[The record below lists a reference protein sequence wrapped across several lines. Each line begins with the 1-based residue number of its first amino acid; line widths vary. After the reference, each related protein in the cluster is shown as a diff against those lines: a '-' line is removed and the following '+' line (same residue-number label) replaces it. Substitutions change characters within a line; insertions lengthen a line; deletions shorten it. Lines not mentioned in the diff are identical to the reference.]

1 MIKVN
6 TLENNVQEI
15 RSTFEDFR
23 KDMKILS
30 YESFNSFL
38 RENNI
43 NQGFI
48 DVNGSLVI
56 NSNQNEDNIAN
67 LANTLMCKKMAPVAK
82 NMSPVAKKMSPLKK
96 KSLT

>member
-15 RSTFEDFR
+15 ISTFEDFK

-30 YESFNSFL
+30 YETFNSFL

-48 DVNGSLVI
+48 DANGSLI
-56 NSNQNEDNIAN
+56 LNNYQNENNIDN
-67 LANTLMCKKMAPVAK
+67 LANTISRLDKKV
-82 NMSPVAKKMSPLKK
+82 
-96 KSLT
+96 

>member
-15 RSTFEDFR
+15 RSTFEDFK

-43 NQGFI
+43 KQDFI
-48 DVNGSLVI
+48 DANGSLVI
-56 NSNQNEDNIAN
+56 NTNQNVYENYIVN
-67 LANTLMCKKMAPVAK
+67 LANTISRLDKKV
-82 NMSPVAKKMSPLKK
+82 
-96 KSLT
+96 

>member
-6 TLENNVQEI
+6 TLENNIQEI

-48 DVNGSLVI
+48 DANGSLVI

-67 LANTLMCKKMAPVAK
+67 LANTLVCKKMAPVAK
-82 NMSPVAKKMSPLKK
+82 KYVTRCKKNVTPQK

>member
-6 TLENNVQEI
+6 TLENNFQEI

-30 YESFNSFL
+30 YESLNSFL

-43 NQGFI
+43 NQDFI
-48 DVNGSLVI
+48 DANGSLVI
-56 NSNQNEDNIAN
+56 NTNQNVHENSIVN
-67 LANTLMCKKMAPVAK
+67 LANTISRLDKKV
-82 NMSPVAKKMSPLKK
+82 
-96 KSLT
+96 